1 MALFM
6 DYHQDLT
13 LPAEALAQIAGDNCP
28 GPATRPVRPAAAAGP
43 AHRAAGPA

>member
-13 LPAEALAQIAGDNCP
+13 LPAEARAQIAGNTGAWP
-28 GPATRPVRPAAAAGP
+28 VTRPVRPAAAARP
-43 AHRAAGPA
+43 AHRTAGPA